1 MTPLGQCLIYDLE
14 FNLDIFKIVGVGIIT
29 AITALIVKQIKPEV
43 SVIIT
48 ISGGIV
54 MLLMLVESLTNIFG
68 AFNSI
73 VEKSGLSSGLFS
85 TILKIIGVGYITEF
99 SANLCSDAGASSI
112 ADKILL
118 SGKIIILVLALPI
131 VSNIIDIISGLL
143 P

>member
-1 MTPLGQCLIYDLE
+1 M
-14 FNLDIFKIVGVGIIT
+14 DIFKIIGVGIIT
-29 AITALIVKQIKPEV
+29 AITALIVRQIKPEV

-48 ISGGIV
+48 ISGGII
-54 MLLMLVESLTNIFG
+54 MLLMMVQSLTSIFS

-73 VEKSGLSSGLFS
+73 VEKSGLTSGLFT

-99 SANLCSDAGASSI
+99 SANLCADSGASSI

-118 SGKIIILVLALPI
+118 AGKIIIVVLALPI
-131 VSNIIDIISGLL
+131 VTNIIDIISGLL

>member
-1 MTPLGQCLIYDLE
+1 MIGE
-14 FNLDIFKIVGVGIIT
+14 ERLDIFKIIGVGIIT
-29 AITALIVKQIKPEV
+29 AITALIVRQIKPEV

-48 ISGGIV
+48 ISGGII
-54 MLLMLVESLTNIFG
+54 MLLMMVQSLTSIFS

-73 VEKSGLSSGLFS
+73 VEKSGLTSGLFT

-99 SANLCSDAGASSI
+99 SANLCADSGASSI

-118 SGKIIILVLALPI
+118 AGKIIILVLALPI
-131 VSNIIDIISGLL
+131 VTNIIDIISGLL

>member
-1 MTPLGQCLIYDLE
+1 M
-14 FNLDIFKIVGVGIIT
+14 DIFKIIGVGIIT
-29 AITALIVKQIKPEV
+29 AITALIVRQIKPEV

-48 ISGGIV
+48 ISGGII
-54 MLLMLVESLTNIFG
+54 MLLMLVQSLTSIFS

-73 VEKSGLSSGLFS
+73 VEKSGLTSGLFT

-99 SANLCSDAGASSI
+99 SANLCADSGASSI

-118 SGKIIILVLALPI
+118 AGKIIILVLALPI
-131 VSNIIDIISGLL
+131 VTNIIDIISGLL